1 MKKRTLAA
9 LEGQPLEGQR
19 ALTRVDFNVPIQNG
33 RVTDGTRIR
42 ASLPTIRWLSGRG
55 SRVVLLSHLGRPTG
69 GPDPKFSLRP
79 VAAELER
86 QLGTLV
92 TFLEDPIA
100 DQAERLT
107 RQMKRGEVALAENT
121 RFYPGEEKNDPGL
134 ARSFARL
141 GDFYVNDAFASAHRA
156 HASTEG
162 VAHLLRPAVA
172 GFLMAKELEYL
183 GRALTTPER
192 PFVALLGGAK
202 VSDKIEVINALL
214 PKVDALLIGGA
225 MACTFFLGLGL
236 EVGQSL
242 VEPDKADLAR
252 ALLERAGA
260 KIVLPSGMVVAQE
273 LKSGAATRPVTREAI
288 PKDWAVYDI
297 DEATCKDFIGRIT
310 ASRTVLWNGPLGV
323 FETPPFDRGTLAI
336 ARGMAEATGRGAT
349 TIVGGGDSV
358 AAVAAAGV
366 EDQISHV
373 STGGGATLEFMEGK
387 VLPGVAA
394 LDDA

>member
-1 MKKRTLAA
+1 MKKRTLAS

-19 ALTRVDFNVPIQNG
+19 AFTRVDFNVPVQNG

-55 SRVVLLSHLGRPTG
+55 SRVILLSHLGRPKG

-100 DQAERLT
+100 DQAERVT

-141 GDFYVNDAFASAHRA
+141 GDFYVNDAFGSAHRA

-162 VAHLLRPAVA
+162 VAHLLKPAVA

-192 PFVALLGGAK
+192 PFVAVLGGAK

-236 EVGQSL
+236 EVGHSL

-260 KIVLPSGMVVAQE
+260 KIVLPSGAVVAQE
-273 LKSGAATRPVTREAI
+273 LKSGAATRSVPREAI

-310 ASRTVLWNGPLGV
+310 TARTVLWNGPLGV

-358 AAVAAAGV
+358 AAVAAAGL
-366 EDQISHV
+366 EDKISHV

>member
-19 ALTRVDFNVPIQNG
+19 AFTRVDFNVPVQNG

-55 SRVVLLSHLGRPTG
+55 SRVILLSHLGRPKG

-100 DQAERLT
+100 DQAERVT

-141 GDFYVNDAFASAHRA
+141 GDFYVNDAFGSAHRG

-162 VAHLLRPAVA
+162 VAHLLKPAVA

-192 PFVALLGGAK
+192 PFVAVLGGAK

-236 EVGQSL
+236 EVGHSL

-260 KIVLPSGMVVAQE
+260 KIVLPSGVVVAQE
-273 LKSGAATRPVTREAI
+273 LKSGAATRSVTREAI

-297 DEATCKDFIGRIT
+297 DEATCRDFIGRIT
-310 ASRTVLWNGPLGV
+310 AAGTVLWNGPLGV

-336 ARGMAEATGRGAT
+336 ARGMAQATGRGAT
-349 TIVGGGDSV
+349 TIVGGGDSL

-373 STGGGATLEFMEGK
+373 STGGGATLEFLEGK